1 MAEAEKLKKV
11 QPEGEPIRWSPG
23 ARARL
28 PGRAPFVRARAI
40 CLRPH
45 ARALTAFTCLVC
57 AEIDA
62 AVAKVD

>member
-23 ARARL
+23 ARA
-28 PGRAPFVRARAI
+28 PARARSI

-45 ARALTAFTCLVC
+45 ARALTEFTCLVC